1 MASRRVATDWQD
13 RYNYRPHLLETF
25 VEKKRFDGT
34 CYKAANWICVGD
46 TKGRGKLD
54 VKNEY
59 KLPVKSVWLYP
70 LCRNFRNKLCK
81 TA

>member
-1 MASRRVATDWQD
+1 MAARRIADDWQS
-13 RYNYRPHLLETF
+13 RYRYRPYLLETF
-25 VEKKRFDGT
+25 VEKQRFTGT
-34 CYKAANWICVGD
+34 CYKAANWTPVGD

-70 LCRNFRNKLCK
+70 LCRNFRHKLCG
-81 TA
+81 AA

>member
-1 MASRRVATDWQD
+1 MAARRVATDWQD
-13 RYNYRPHLLETF
+13 RYNYRPQLLETF

-34 CYKAANWICVGD
+34 CYKAANWVCLGD

-70 LCRNFRNKLCK
+70 LCRKFRDKLCG
-81 TA
+81 AA